1 MKKYYYYF
9 INKNLRKIF
18 ILIFLRKLKKLFR
31 ISDDKPFVYIKE
43 DIYEREKVFNQIL
56 GLNNIQNP
64 SKKYKK
70 LYFNQKSKLFEN
82 PHTFGGGADQELLYN
97 LCQKKNI
104 INILET
110 GVASGWSTLS
120 ILLAIRK
127 EKIKKLTSI
136 DLQYPYKDSH
146 KYIGLAIPD
155 KLKNN
160 NWNLVLGI
168 DITILKKF
176 RQKNKKF
183 DLVHYDSD
191 KNYFSKIKSFNII
204 WELLNN
210 EGYLI
215 SDDVSDN
222 NAFINFANSKRV
234 KFYIYK
240 FESKFI
246 GIIQK

>member
-18 ILIFLRKLKKLFR
+18 ILIFLMKLKKLFR

-43 DIYEREKVFNQIL
+43 YIYEREKVFNQIL

-110 GVASGWSTLS
+110 GAVGWSTLS
-120 ILLAIRK
+120 ILLAMKR
-127 EKIKKLTSI
+127 KIKNHLLI
-136 DLQYPYKDSH
+136 AILYKDTPN
-146 KYIGLAIPD
+146 I
-155 KLKNN
+155 
-160 NWNLVLGI
+160 LV
-168 DITILKKF
+168 
-176 RQKNKKF
+176 
-183 DLVHYDSD
+183 
-191 KNYFSKIKSFNII
+191 
-204 WELLNN
+204 
-210 EGYLI
+210 
-215 SDDVSDN
+215 
-222 NAFINFANSKRV
+222 
-234 KFYIYK
+234 
-240 FESKFI
+240 
-246 GIIQK
+246 